1 MRLGIVS
8 FHAAY
13 NYGAALQCRCLKEV
27 LGALGHEVHVLD
39 YRPDYLTEPYRILKP
54 YYLKKPLVAL
64 SLPWRFPGAWQRNNA
79 FRAFEKTLS
88 PVPMDTPVDAVF
100 FGSDQIWNS
109 RICRGLDPVF
119 FGSAPQ
125 FIGTRNIAYAASDG
139 NVPLQGVQEQVF
151 RQYLKHFYRI
161 GVREQSLQDRLQGYG
176 IRSSLTLDPVL
187 LAGRAVLDKLADYRR
202 IGESY
207 LVTYEAVD
215 NPCVQ
220 QIAAS
225 LSSGRR
231 VIPIA
236 REPYSRGRNGYGPQD
251 FVSLLRDADAVV
263 TTSFHAV
270 ALSLL
275 FHKEFYYAETGTP
288 ADDRIRNLLSLT
300 GLQERMVAPGAPL
313 PASRISFSGAD
324 EALGAL
330 RAQSMDF
337 IKEALQ

>member
-1 MRLGIVS
+1 M
-8 FHAAY
+8 
-13 NYGAALQCRCLKEV
+13 
-27 LGALGHEVHVLD
+27 
-39 YRPDYLTEPYRILKP
+39 
-54 YYLKKPLVAL
+54 PLH
-64 SLPWRFPGAWQRNNA
+64 
-79 FRAFEKTLS
+79 
-88 PVPMDTPVDAVF
+88 
-100 FGSDQIWNS
+100 
-109 RICRGLDPVF
+109 
-119 FGSAPQ
+119 
-125 FIGTRNIAYAASDG
+125 
-139 NVPLQGVQEQVF
+139 GVQEQVF

-225 LSSGRR
+225 LSGGRR